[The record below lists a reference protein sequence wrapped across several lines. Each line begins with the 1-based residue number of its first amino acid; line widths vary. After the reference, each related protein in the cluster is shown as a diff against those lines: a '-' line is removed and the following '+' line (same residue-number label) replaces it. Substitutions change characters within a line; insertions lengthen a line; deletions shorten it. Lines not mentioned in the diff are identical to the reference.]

1 NSRRRPV
8 APVARALRTRA
19 AGSFLRTPRRRF
31 ATPLRRA
38 SPRRRRRRI
47 ETPRLLVG
55 QSPSSRSSSG
65 RGSWSRS
72 GTRPRLSNTT
82 AHSCRDGA
90 LTPGPLLRGMPG
102 HPAYPDKGIMRVHAS
117 LRDDIRLW
125 GSAVAGALVLFT
137 VIVVLGIGP
146 SRFPSFGTGHP
157 RASRTVVVP
166 QDGSTVTPAHRPT
179 SSSSANHA
187 AQPKYN
193 VPATGNNAAVAQPR
207 SGPSAQRPTPSP
219 VK

>member
-1 NSRRRPV
+1 
-8 APVARALRTRA
+8 
-19 AGSFLRTPRRRF
+19 
-31 ATPLRRA
+31 
-38 SPRRRRRRI
+38 
-47 ETPRLLVG
+47 
-55 QSPSSRSSSG
+55 
-65 RGSWSRS
+65 
-72 GTRPRLSNTT
+72 
-82 AHSCRDGA
+82 
-90 LTPGPLLRGMPG
+90 MPG

-179 SSSSANHA
+179 SSSSASHA
-187 AQPKYN
+187 AKPKHN

-219 VK
+219 VKPTQTPDRTTAPSPASVPAAEAPMLPPAVPLPSPPDPIVPTLPTVTLPPLPSLPSLPTDAAPAVPLP